1 MSRTHA
7 MRTFDEIFAIAAS
20 RKGGA
25 DALDAMLAPPKS
37 EAELAAIAD
46 DRWLAA
52 MTKCIFQA
60 GFNWKVVESMWP
72 GFEAAFEGFDTGR
85 CAMLTDEDFERL
97 VSDTRIVRHGAKI
110 RAVQENALFLQA
122 LAAEAGSAAIAI
134 ARWPSSDYIGLLDV
148 LKKRGSRLGG
158 TTGQYCLRSQGKD
171 SFILSQSVV
180 DRLIAEGV
188 VDTQPTSKKALAD
201 VQSAFNVWSE
211 QSGRSLTEI
220 SRVLAMS
227 L

>member
-1 MSRTHA
+1 

-20 RKGGA
+20 RKGGEN
-25 DALDAMLAPPKS
+25 ALNAMLAPPKS
-37 EAELAAIAD
+37 AAELAALPD

-72 GFEAAFEGFDTGR
+72 GFEAAFDGFDIGR
-85 CAMLTDEDFERL
+85 CSMLTDEDFERL
-97 VSDTRIVRHGAKI
+97 VSDTSIVRHGAKI
-110 RAVQENALFLQA
+110 RSVQENAIFLQT
-122 LAAEAGSAAIAI
+122 LAAEAGSAAKAI
-134 ARWPSSDYIGLLDV
+134 ADWPSDDFIGLLDV

-158 TTGQYCLRSQGKD
+158 TTGQYCLRSLGKD

-188 VDTQPTSKKALAD
+188 VDRPPTSRKALAD
-201 VQSAFNVWSE
+201 VQSAFNVWSG

-227 L
+227 V

>member
-1 MSRTHA
+1 
-7 MRTFDEIFAIAAS
+7 MRSFDEIFDIAAG

-25 DALDAMLAPPKS
+25 EALNAMLSRPKS
-37 EAELAAIAD
+37 GAELAAIPD

-52 MTKCIFQA
+52 MTRGVFQA

-72 GFEAAFEGFDTGR
+72 GFEAAFEGFDIGK
-85 CAMLTDEDFERL
+85 CAMLNDEDFERL
-97 VSDTRIVRHGAKI
+97 VSDTRIIRNGAKI
-110 RAVQENALFLQA
+110 RSVQENAVFVQA
-122 LAAEAGSAAIAI
+122 LTAQSGSAGKAIAD
-134 ARWPSSDYIGLLDV
+134 WPSTDFIGLLD
-148 LKKRGSRLGG
+148 LFKKRGNRLGG

-188 VDTQPTSKKALAD
+188 VDKAPTSKKALAD
-201 VQSAFNVWSE
+201 VQSAFNVWME

-220 SRVLAMS
+220 SRVLGMS

>member
-1 MSRTHA
+1 
-7 MRTFDEIFAIAAS
+7 MRSFDEIFDIAAS
-20 RKGGA
+20 RKGGV
-25 DALDAMLAPPKS
+25 DALNAMLTPPKS

-52 MTKCIFQA
+52 MTRCVFQA

-72 GFEAAFEGFDTGR
+72 GFEAAFDGFDPGR

-97 VSDTRIVRHGAKI
+97 VSDTRIIRNGGKI
-110 RAVQENALFLQA
+110 RSVQENAVFVRA
-122 LAAEAGSAAIAI
+122 LSAEAGGAGRAIA
-134 ARWPSSDYIGLLDV
+134 AWPSTDFIGLLD
-148 LKKRGSRLGG
+148 LFKTRGSRLGG
-158 TTGQYCLRSQGKD
+158 TTGQYCLRSMGKD

-188 VDTQPTSKKALAD
+188 VDKQPTSKKALAD
-201 VQSAFNVWSE
+201 VQSAFNIWMQ

-220 SRVLAMS
+220 SRTLAMS

>member
-1 MSRTHA
+1 
-7 MRTFDEIFAIAAS
+7 MRSFDEIFDIAAG

-25 DALDAMLAPPKS
+25 AALNAMLAAPKS
-37 EAELAAIAD
+37 DQELAAIPD

-52 MTKCIFQA
+52 MTRGVFQA

-72 GFEAAFEGFDTGR
+72 GFELAFDGFDVGR
-85 CAMLTDEDFERL
+85 CAMLNDEDFGRL
-97 VSDTRIVRHGAKI
+97 VSDTRIIRNGAKI
-110 RAVQENALFLQA
+110 RSVQENAVFVQQ
-122 LAAEAGSAAIAI
+122 LAAEHGSAGKAIAS
-134 ARWPSSDYIGLLDV
+134 WPSTDFIGLLE
-148 LKKRGSRLGG
+148 LFRKRGSRLGG
-158 TTGQYCLRSQGKD
+158 STGPYCLRSLGKD
-171 SFILSQSVV
+171 SFILSQSVT

-188 VDTQPTSKKALAD
+188 VDKPPTSKKALAD
-201 VQSAFNVWSE
+201 VQSAFNVWME

>member
-1 MSRTHA
+1 
-7 MRTFDEIFAIAAS
+7 MRSFDEIYEIAAA

-25 DALDAMLAPPKS
+25 EALEAMLSTPVPA
-37 EAELAAIAD
+37 AEVAAIPD

-52 MTKCIFQA
+52 MTRAVFQA

-72 GFEAAFEGFDTGR
+72 GFEAAFDGFDTGR

-97 VSDTRIVRHGAKI
+97 VSDTRIIRNGAKI
-110 RAVQENALFLQA
+110 RSVQQNAVFLRS
-122 LAAEAGSAAIAI
+122 LAAEHGSASKAIAD
-134 ARWPSSDYIGLLDV
+134 WPSTDFIGLLE
-148 LKKRGSRLGG
+148 LFKTRGSRLGG
-158 TTGQYCLRSQGKD
+158 TSGQYCLRFQGKD

-188 VDTQPTSKKALAD
+188 VDKPPTSKKALAD
-201 VQSAFNVWSE
+201 VQAAFNTWMQ

>member
-1 MSRTHA
+1 

-25 DALDAMLAPPKS
+25 NALNAMLAPPKS
-37 EAELAAIAD
+37 AAELAALPD

-72 GFEAAFEGFDTGR
+72 GFEAAFDGFDIGR
-85 CAMLTDEDFERL
+85 CSMLTDEDFERL
-97 VSDTRIVRHGAKI
+97 VSDTSIVRHGAKI
-110 RAVQENALFLQA
+110 RSVQENAIFLQT
-122 LAAEAGSAAIAI
+122 LAAEAGSAAKAI
-134 ARWPSSDYIGLLDV
+134 ADWPSDDFIGLLDV

-158 TTGQYCLRSQGKD
+158 TTGQYCLRSLGKD

-188 VDTQPTSKKALAD
+188 VDRPPTSRKALAD
-201 VQSAFNVWSE
+201 VQSAFNVWSG

-227 L
+227 V

>member
-1 MSRTHA
+1 
-7 MRTFDEIFAIAAS
+7 MRSFDEIFDIAAG

-25 DALDAMLAPPKS
+25 EALNAMLSRPKS
-37 EAELAAIAD
+37 GDELAAIPD

-52 MTKCIFQA
+52 MTRGVFQA

-72 GFEAAFEGFDTGR
+72 GFETAFEGFDIGR
-85 CAMLTDEDFERL
+85 CAMLNDEDFERL
-97 VSDTRIVRHGAKI
+97 VSDTRIIRNGAKI
-110 RAVQENALFLQA
+110 RSVQENAIFVQA
-122 LAAEAGSAAIAI
+122 LAAQSGSAGKAIAD
-134 ARWPSSDYIGLLDV
+134 WPSTDFIGLLD
-148 LKKRGSRLGG
+148 LFKKRGNRLGG
-158 TTGQYCLRSQGKD
+158 ATGQYCLRSQGKD

-188 VDTQPTSKKALAD
+188 VDKAPTSKKALAD
-201 VQSAFNVWSE
+201 VQSAFNVWME

-220 SRVLAMS
+220 SRVLGMS

>member
-1 MSRTHA
+1 
-7 MRTFDEIFAIAAS
+7 MRSFDEIFDIAAN

-25 DALDAMLAPPKS
+25 EALNAMLPLPKR
-37 EAELAAIAD
+37 AGELAAIPD

-52 MTKCIFQA
+52 MTRGVFQA

-72 GFEAAFEGFDTGR
+72 GFEAAFDGFDPGK
-85 CAMLTDEDFERL
+85 CAMLNDEDFGRL
-97 VSDTRIVRHGAKI
+97 VADTRIIRNGAKI
-110 RAVQENALFLQA
+110 RSVQENAIFVRE
-122 LAAEAGSAAIAI
+122 LAAQSGGAGKAIA
-134 ARWPSSDYIGLLDV
+134 AWPSTDFVGLLD
-148 LKKRGSRLGG
+148 LFKKRGSRLGG
-158 TTGQYCLRSQGKD
+158 TTGQYCLRSQGRD

-188 VDTQPTSKKALAD
+188 VDKQPTSKKALAD
-201 VQSAFNVWSE
+201 VQSAFNVWME